1 MEQAVLN
8 NLEDF
13 SKAKKLIEQ
22 YNDSL
27 PKVVTHGDS
36 KPPYPTP
43 DLNKPYTE
51 YFEDTLVIYA
61 NYVVIEI
68 LDKNEIPYTLKEQTF

>member
-8 NLEDF
+8 NLADF
-13 SKAKKLIEQ
+13 NQAKTLIEA

-27 PKVVTHGDS
+27 PKVVTHGGS

-43 DLNKPYTE
+43 DLDKPYTE
-51 YFEDTLVIYA
+51 YFEDTLIIYA
-61 NYVVIEI
+61 NYIVIEI
-68 LDKNEIPYTLKEQTF
+68 LDENEIPYTIKEQVF

>member
-27 PKVVTHGDS
+27 PKVVTHGGS

-43 DLNKPYTE
+43 DLNKLYTE
-51 YFEDTLVIYA
+51 YFEDVLIIYA
-61 NYVVIEI
+61 NDVVIGI
-68 LDKNEIPYTLKEQTF
+68 LDKNEIPYTLKEQVF